1 MIPWPGMRALA
12 VAAVIAAVARA
23 AAAQPTPTPAPLP
36 QPPPDEAEAIAQQ
49 GEDLARQGEFS
60 RAIDAFKQ
68 ADAITPRARYA
79 CLVGLVYTR
88 RELWSQAEL
97 FFARCHD
104 RATAADPVPDW
115 LAEAERQLTAK
126 LAEVDAAAVD
136 LRVEP
141 ADAGATLRIASFP
154 ADESFA
160 PRVIHL
166 AAGTHVV
173 TATADGYEAATQNVE
188 VTGREPMTVTLQLHR
203 PGEIVDTRPQLPPRK
218 RKNVAKYLWIGA
230 GGAAGIGVV
239 FHLLASRERT
249 QLSTAHDQNNTTLYD
264 KHSSR
269 FDTFR
274 AVTFACYGAAFTAA
288 GIGLVLYLTR
298 DKDDEGP
305 RVGGWLDAGGGGFS
319 LEWDR

>member
-1 MIPWPGMRALA
+1 MRARLA
-12 VAAVIAAVARA
+12 VAALIAVAVVGRV
-23 AAAQPTPTPAPLP
+23 AAAQPEPHPAPPP
-36 QPPPDEAEAIAQQ
+36 QPPADEAEAIAQQ

-68 ADAITPRARYA
+68 ADAITPRAKYM

-141 ADAGATLRIASFP
+141 ADAVATLTIASFP

-173 TATADGYEAATQNVE
+173 TATADGYE
-188 VTGREPMTVTLQLHR
+188 
-203 PGEIVDTRPQLPPRK
+203 PGEIVDTGPVVVPRK
-218 RKNVAKYLWIGA
+218 PKNVAKYLWIGA
-230 GGAAGIGVV
+230 GGAAGLGAV
-239 FHLLASRERT
+239 FHILASRERGS
-249 QLSTAHDQNNTTLYD
+249 LSTAARDNNVALYD

-269 FDTFR
+269 FDAFR

-288 GIGLVLYLTR
+288 AIGVVLYVTR
-298 DKDDEGP
+298 DKAAEGP
-305 RVGGWLDAGGGGFS
+305 RVGGWLDAGGGGVT